1 MEIVGYCYLQVQRLR
16 LYLQEMRPSI
26 TEVLRGSQGPWR
38 RSEAPTQGPSYETAG
53 SPGERLRALH
63 RTHARRLA
71 ETKAQSCA
79 LERRGE
85 GKGKEGD

>member
-1 MEIVGYCYLQVQRLR
+1 MEIAGYCYLQVQRLR

-26 TEVLRGSQGPWR
+26 TEVPRGSQGPWR
-38 RSEAPTQGPSYETAG
+38 RSEAPTQGPNYETAG

-63 RTHARRLA
+63 RTHARLLA

-79 LERRGE
+79 LERRSE